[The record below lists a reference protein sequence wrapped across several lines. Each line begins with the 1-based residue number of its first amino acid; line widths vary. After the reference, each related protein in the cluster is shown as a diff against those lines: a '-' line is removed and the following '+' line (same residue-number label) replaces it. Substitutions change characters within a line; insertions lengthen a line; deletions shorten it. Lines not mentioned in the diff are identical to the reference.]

1 MGEAGSGS
9 VIISCMSHTV
19 AVDIGGTHIRV
30 AVFEP
35 NSIKPIVH
43 QRTSSLANE
52 SGVYNRLEKAIE
64 SVWPKEKVGA
74 IGIASPGPLDPYT
87 GIILATPNIPEWQ
100 NFPLTPKLSQHFGV
114 PAYLDN
120 DANMAGLAEWKYGAG
135 KGHQDMVYLT
145 ISTGI
150 GGGVISNGCL
160 LQGFRGMGA
169 ELGHILID
177 PDGPLCGCGQRGHIE
192 SFSSGP
198 SIARYVKEQ
207 IKAGQ
212 KSSLQE
218 QPNLSAAQI
227 ADAARAG
234 DPLGISAFERAGYY
248 LGIAVANYLAIFDP
262 SIVIFGGGVSQVGDY
277 LFKPFEESLR
287 KHTFHP
293 HYLDDL
299 VITRAAL
306 GDDAGLLG
314 ALALARM
321 KSE

>member
-1 MGEAGSGS
+1 
-9 VIISCMSHTV
+9 MSHIV

-30 AVFEP
+30 ALYEP
-35 NSIKPIVH
+35 NSITPLAH
-43 QRTSSLANE
+43 QRTRSLANE
-52 SGVYNRLEKAIE
+52 PGVYDRLERAVE
-64 SVWPKEKVGA
+64 SIWPQADVRA
-74 IGIASPGPLDPYT
+74 IGIASPGPLDPHT
-87 GIILATPNIPEWQ
+87 GTILATPNIPEWQ
-100 NFPLTPKLSQHFGV
+100 NFPVAAKLSQHFNV
-114 PAYLDN
+114 PVYLDN
-120 DANMAGLAEWKYGAG
+120 DANMAGLAEWQFGAG
-135 KGHQDMVYLT
+135 RGHDNLVYLT

-150 GGGVISNGCL
+150 GGGVISQGCL
-160 LQGFRGMGA
+160 IQGFRGMGA
-169 ELGHILID
+169 ELGHMIID
-177 PDGPLCGCGQRGHIE
+177 PEGPPCGCGKRGHIE

-198 SIARYVKEQ
+198 SIARYVKEELL
-207 IKAGQ
+207 AGD
-212 KSSLQE
+212 KSSLQGE
-218 QPNLSAAQI
+218 AVITAAQV

-234 DPLGISAFERAGYY
+234 DRLAISAFERAGYY

-262 SIVIFGGGVSQVGDY
+262 SILIFGGGVSQVGEL

-321 KSE
+321 KSV

>member
-1 MGEAGSGS
+1 
-9 VIISCMSHTV
+9 MSLTV
-19 AVDIGGTHIRV
+19 AIDIGGTHIRV
-30 AVFEP
+30 AVYEP
-35 NSIKPIVH
+35 DSILPLNH
-43 QRTSSLANE
+43 QRTRSLANQP
-52 SGVYNRLEKAIE
+52 GVYDRLESAVE
-64 SVWPKEKVGA
+64 SVWPQERVSA
-74 IGIASPGPLDPYT
+74 IGIASPGPLDPHT
-87 GIILATPNIPEWQ
+87 GTILATPNIPEWQ
-100 NFPLTPKLSQHFGV
+100 NFPLTSKLSEHFGV

-135 KGHQDMVYLT
+135 KGHQDLVYLT

-169 ELGHILID
+169 ELGHMIID
-177 PDGPLCGCGQRGHIE
+177 PDGPLCGCGHHGHVE

-198 SIARYVKEQ
+198 SITRYVKEQ
-207 IKAGQ
+207 IESGHNSTLRA
-212 KSSLQE
+212 
-218 QPNLSAAQI
+218 QPNLSAAHI

-234 DPLGISAFERAGYY
+234 DALAISAFERAGFY

-262 SIVIFGGGVSQVGDY
+262 SILIFGGGVSQVGNY

-293 HYLDDL
+293 QYLDNL
-299 VITRAAL
+299 VITKAAL

-321 KSE
+321 KSG